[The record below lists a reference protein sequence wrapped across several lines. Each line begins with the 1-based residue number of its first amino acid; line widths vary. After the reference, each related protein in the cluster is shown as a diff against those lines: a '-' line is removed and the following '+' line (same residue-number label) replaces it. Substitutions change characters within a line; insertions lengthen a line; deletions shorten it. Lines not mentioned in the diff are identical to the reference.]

1 MLAGVGGGV
10 GQYTMP
16 HARCPRRVQ
25 PSFGLRHIVTCSAV
39 VQRIEAQDALES
51 DLAEVGGLPM
61 LMGEAQAGP
70 CFLPPYLRLGTAD
83 RGMLLS
89 TCLWKMGGQSG

>member
-1 MLAGVGGGV
+1 M
-10 GQYTMP
+10 
-16 HARCPRRVQ
+16 
-25 PSFGLRHIVTCSAV
+25 TCSAV

-51 DLAEVGGLPM
+51 ALAEVGALMM
-61 LMGEAQAGP
+61 LIGEVQTGP

-89 TCLWKMGGQSG
+89 TCLWKMGDQSG